1 MEETTTTQEVAPKA
15 ARKTSARAA
24 KKEPV
29 EKNAVVLRRA
39 EKRHAVMDSTVLVRP
54 VFTEKTLLGGA
65 KNQYVFEVAID
76 ANKVSVK
83 KAVFNLYGH
92 MPRAVNIL
100 KQKGKD
106 VRYGRMSGTRK
117 DWKKAI
123 VSMPKGVSIVPD
135 LT

>member
-1 MEETTTTQEVAPKA
+1 MEETTTTQPAAAPKA
-15 ARKTSARAA
+15 TRKPKNA
-24 KKEPV
+24 PV
-29 EKNAVVLRRA
+29 EKSTVVLRRA
-39 EKRHAVMDSTVLVRP
+39 DKRHAVTDSTLLVRP

-65 KNQYVFEVAID
+65 KNQYVFEVSLD

-83 KAVFNLYGH
+83 KAVYNLYGQ
-92 MPRAVNIL
+92 MPTAVNIL
-100 KQKGKD
+100 RQKGKD

-123 VSMPKGVSIVPD
+123 VSMAKGVSIAPD